1 MGRLFDEPSNGG
13 WWDRLVAVGKEH
25 NCVQSGCKNPTTGS
39 AIQTQDGFV
48 RACSKHKEVAGG
60 KRPENVLTDKYKK
73 AQERKLAAEARRQQ
87 KEQDKK

>member
-13 WWDRLVAVGKEH
+13 LWDRLVAVGKEH

-39 AIQTQDGFV
+39 AIQTQGGFV

-60 KRPENVLTDKYKK
+60 TRPKNILREAEK
-73 AQERKLAAEARRQQ
+73 AQARKLAAEARRQQ
-87 KEQDKK
+87 KEQNKK